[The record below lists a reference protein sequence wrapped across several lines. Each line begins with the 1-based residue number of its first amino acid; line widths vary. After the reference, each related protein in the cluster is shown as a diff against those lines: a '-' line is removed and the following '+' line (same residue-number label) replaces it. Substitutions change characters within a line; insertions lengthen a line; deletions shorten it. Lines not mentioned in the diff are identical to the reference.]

1 MTKTPV
7 DPDVLLLASGSEVP
21 LALAAAERL
30 GKEGVRAGVVSFA
43 SWELFEAQPETYR
56 REVLPPSVKARVVV
70 EAGVSQG
77 WSRYAG
83 DRGVLV
89 TIDRFGASAPGD
101 TVMAEFG
108 FTVENVA
115 RAALTALTRARDA
128 QGGMK

>member
-1 MTKTPV
+1 LMHPMNPQFQ
-7 DPDVLLLASGSEVP
+7 D
-21 LALAAAERL
+21 
-30 GKEGVRAGVVSFA
+30 
-43 SWELFEAQPETYR
+43 
-56 REVLPPSVKARVVV
+56 ARVVV